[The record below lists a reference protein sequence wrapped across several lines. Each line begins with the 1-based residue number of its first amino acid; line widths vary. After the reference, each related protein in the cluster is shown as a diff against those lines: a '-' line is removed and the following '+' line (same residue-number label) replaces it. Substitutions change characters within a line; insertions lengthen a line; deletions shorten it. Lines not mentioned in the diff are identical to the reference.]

1 MRPEILKQKMESLLR
16 RIDDMPFLEELM
28 TQLHEQVEKEKLSKV
43 QAEFAKNNRKP
54 AAAPTRKK

>member
-1 MRPEILKQKMESLLR
+1 MESLLR